1 MKNNGFF
8 PEIHG
13 NFGFGCMR
21 LPMKDGK
28 VDYEQFCQMADAFVD
43 AGFNYFDTAHG
54 YLGGQS
60 EIAIGDCVSSRYDRS
75 AFLLT
80 DKLTEPYFSR
90 TEDIRPFFE
99 GQLKTCKVD
108 YFDFYLMHAQNRNN
122 YNHYQECNAYETALE
137 LKAEGKIRHV
147 GLSFHDKAAVLDKI
161 LTDHPQVEFVQLQ
174 FNYLDYEDEGVEGRK
189 CYDVCCKH
197 GKPVVVMEPVKGG
210 RLVNLTKAAKSLL
223 EGLNNG
229 SCASYAIRFA
239 AGFENVAVVLSGMSS
254 MAQMEDNLS
263 YMADFKPLDDK
274 EKAAVEQVCAIL
286 RSQNQVPCTAC
297 RYCVEGCP
305 KKIQIPDVLACLNLR
320 RQLKYAV
327 DKYREATANGG
338 KASDCVKCGKCEKVC
353 PQHLPIRELLAET
366 AAELES

>member
-1 MKNNGFF
+1 MALPF
-8 PEIHG
+8 PEIKKKL
-13 NFGFGCMR
+13 GFGCMR
-21 LPMKDGK
+21 FPMKDGE
-28 VDYEQFCQMADAFVD
+28 VDLEQVCRMADLFIER
-43 AGFNYFDTAHG
+43 GFNYFDTAHG
-54 YLGGQS
+54 YIGGRS
-60 EIAIGDCVSSRYDRS
+60 EKALKYCLTSRYPREKY
-75 AFLLT
+75 LLA
-80 DKLTEPYFSR
+80 DKLSEGYFK
-90 TEDIRPFFE
+90 TQKDIRVVFDE
-99 GQLKTCKVD
+99 QLKICGVD

-223 EGLNNG
+223 DGLNNG

-254 MAQMEDNLS
+254 MAQMEDNVS
-263 YMADFKPLDDK
+263 YMVDFKTLDTK

-366 AAELES
+366 AIELES

>member
-1 MKNNGFF
+1 M
-8 PEIHG
+8 
-13 NFGFGCMR
+13 
-21 LPMKDGK
+21 
-28 VDYEQFCQMADAFVD
+28 
-43 AGFNYFDTAHG
+43 
-54 YLGGQS
+54 
-60 EIAIGDCVSSRYDRS
+60 
-75 AFLLT
+75 
-80 DKLTEPYFSR
+80 
-90 TEDIRPFFE
+90 
-99 GQLKTCKVD
+99 
-108 YFDFYLMHAQNRNN
+108 
-122 YNHYQECNAYETALE
+122 
-137 LKAEGKIRHV
+137 
-147 GLSFHDKAAVLDKI
+147 
-161 LTDHPQVEFVQLQ
+161 
-174 FNYLDYEDEGVEGRK
+174 
-189 CYDVCCKH
+189 
-197 GKPVVVMEPVKGG
+197 
-210 RLVNLTKAAKSLL
+210 KAAKSLL

-263 YMADFKPLDDK
+263 YMADFKPLDAK

-366 AAELES
+366 AVELE

>member
-1 MKNNGFF
+1 MALPF
-8 PEIHG
+8 PEIKKKLG
-13 NFGFGCMR
+13 
-21 LPMKDGK
+21 
-28 VDYEQFCQMADAFVD
+28 VDLEQVSRMTDLFIER
-43 AGFNYFDTAHG
+43 GFNYFDTAHG
-54 YLGGQS
+54 YIGGRS
-60 EIAIGDCVSSRYDRS
+60 EKALKHCLTSRYPREKY
-75 AFLLT
+75 LLA
-80 DKLTEPYFSR
+80 DKLSEGYFK
-90 TEDIRPFFE
+90 TQKDIRVVFDE
-99 GQLKTCKVD
+99 QLKVCGVD

-254 MAQMEDNLS
+254 MAQMED
-263 YMADFKPLDDK
+263 
-274 EKAAVEQVCAIL
+274 L

-327 DKYREATANGG
+327 DKYREATADGG

-353 PQHLPIRELLAET
+353 PQHLPIRELLAEASQT
-366 AAELES
+366 SDMVLINNW